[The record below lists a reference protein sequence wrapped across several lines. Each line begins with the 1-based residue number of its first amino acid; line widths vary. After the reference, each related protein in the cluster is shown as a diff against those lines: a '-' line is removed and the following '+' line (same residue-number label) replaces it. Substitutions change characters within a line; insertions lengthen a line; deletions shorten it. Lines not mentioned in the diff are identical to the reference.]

1 MREGGY
7 HMKLLVVDDMRS
19 PHIMIEN
26 LLKTR
31 GPYFSELL
39 HAYNGQQCV
48 ELIRQARP
56 DIVILDMEMPIMNGM
71 DVFRSLPEEEMP
83 LIIVLS
89 AYDKFNYIQHALR
102 YNAFDYL
109 LKPINED
116 DLIQV
121 LNRAVEKNHIELL
134 NDIRRYVL
142 SEGESDISYRLSCID
157 RAFLYLSYWK
167 VKDHA
172 SVGAPSL
179 GNGLNAETLNIGHS
193 EYLMIHFSTEH
204 APAELAKYLDG
215 AKDAYAGYQ
224 IKINDMILHQASEL
238 LDCIAQFRND
248 SGRLSFYFGEIP
260 DINPSH
266 PTFTYTYHVAD
277 NLLER
282 FSAENLPACVDEL
295 FDEISMLYRNE
306 VDYNKILY
314 QSFVHLL
321 NYAFSEFPL
330 DFANQSLATNS
341 NAQELKKSF
350 VKVLQSFTRQE
361 PAESAASSASY
372 ADVKAAKD
380 YIDEHYMDNFTLD
393 ELASAVYMSKFNL
406 CRKFK
411 QHYDIGVWNY
421 IKQVRLNKACE
432 LLQATDTKVFLIAEE
447 VGFNDS
453 SYFSNVF
460 RQTYQMSPQAY
471 RKMHR
476 QS

>member
-1 MREGGY
+1 
-7 HMKLLVVDDMRS
+7 MKLLIVDDMRS
-19 PHIMIEN
+19 PHIVIEN
-26 LLKTR
+26 LLKTQ

-39 HAYNGQQCV
+39 HAYNGQQCI
-48 ELIRQARP
+48 ELIRQNHP
-56 DIVILDMEMPIMNGM
+56 DIVILDMEMPIMNGI
-71 DVFRSLPEEEMP
+71 DVFRLLPEEEMP

-109 LKPINED
+109 LKPINEE
-116 DLIQV
+116 DLVRV
-121 LNRAVEKNHIELL
+121 LNRAVKKNQAELL
-134 NDIRRYVL
+134 DDIRRYVL
-142 SEGESDISYRLSCID
+142 AEGDSDISYRMSCID
-157 RAFLYLSYWK
+157 RAFIYLSYWK
-167 VKDHA
+167 VKNHA
-172 SVGAPSL
+172 AVGAPLL

-204 APAELAKYLDG
+204 APAELVRYLDG
-215 AKDAYAGYQ
+215 AKETYADYQ
-224 IKINDMILHQASEL
+224 IKINDMILHQASEI

-282 FSAENLPACVDEL
+282 ISVENLSACVDEL
-295 FDEISMLYRNE
+295 FDEVSMLYRNDA
-306 VDYNKILY
+306 DYNKILY

-321 NYAFSEFPL
+321 NYAFNEYPL
-330 DFANQSLATNS
+330 SYANQSLTANS

-350 VKVLQSFTRQE
+350 VKVLQAFIKQE
-361 PAESAASSASY
+361 SGTGTSRGTSY
-372 ADVKAAKD
+372 SDVRAAKD

-411 QHYDIGVWNY
+411 QCYDIGIWNY

-432 LLQATDTKVFLIAEE
+432 LLQSTDTKVFLIAEE

-476 QS
+476 QT